1 MSPELT
7 PVLAAVQ
14 YEPGFDINS
23 ALRAVVARLRER
35 GVRVGGVLQEGEVVP
50 HGSCAP
56 LHIVDIRTGISERI
70 TQDSGRESR
79 GCRLDPRGLAE
90 IAHCLTDA
98 IEAGTDLIIV
108 NKFGRAE
115 SEGGGLL
122 SSIADA
128 VIAGVPVLTTVRE
141 PYVESWRTFHGGLA
155 TELSTSA
162 DAILRWCEVSGRHR
176 STDLLMN
183 AMGGDRID
191 EGCLAKFT
199 PCSPARSADRRSTV

>member
-14 YEPGFDINS
+14 YEPGFDVNS

-35 GVRVGGVLQEGEVVP
+35 GVRVGGVLQEVEVVP
-50 HGSCAP
+50 GESYAR
-56 LHIVDIRTGISERI
+56 LHIVDIRTGKSERI
-70 TQDSGRESR
+70 TQDGGRESR
-79 GCRLDPRGLAE
+79 GCKLDPRGLAE
-90 IAHCLTDA
+90 IAHCLTHA
-98 IEAGTDLIIV
+98 IEAGTDLIIA

-128 VIAGVPVLTTVRE
+128 AIAGVPVLTTVRE
-141 PYVESWRTFHGGLA
+141 PYVEPWRSFHGGLA

-162 DAILRWCEVSGRHR
+162 DAILRWCEVSCRRR

-191 EGCLAKFT
+191 EG
-199 PCSPARSADRRSTV
+199 RRRKIHAV